1 MTLEVDTSLVKKHID
16 KAERKISTNL
26 GHLRI
31 KPNYIRDSH
40 QVEFNIFVNFC
51 FAIGHFGVFLGF
63 RL

>member
-1 MTLEVDTSLVKKHID
+1 MTLEVNTSLVKKHID

-31 KPNYIRDSH
+31 KPNYIRHSH
-40 QVEFNIFVNFC
+40 QVEFSNFVNIC
-51 FAIGHFGVFLGF
+51 IVGGHFGLFLDF